1 MVKAF
6 SRVGTLKTPAVTNW
20 WLVLSL
26 RPLNLLPFVRVDSM
40 LCFCCTF
47 IDFFIVFKY
56 VASHSHVYI
65 TQWLCFPQEELGV
78 PDLR

>member
-40 LCFCCTF
+40 LCFRCTF
-47 IDFFIVFKY
+47 IDFF
-56 VASHSHVYI
+56 
-65 TQWLCFPQEELGV
+65 
-78 PDLR
+78 